1 MRKIVLLILALCA
14 TMMVQAQIPAEV
26 KTVLEKCGKVMEN
39 PRGLMIDMKMHMSM
53 SVLSFNGT
61 MKLYSK
67 GEKSLMTMTMKL
79 MGKELLT
86 EEGYDGVQEWTYTS
100 EFGKD
105 TLVIKK
111 AAKKSKGDYDL
122 DFDLDKEY
130 KTAKMKVVKDR
141 YYEVTFTNPISKDV
155 PKSSVMVIDKNNY
168 SFHEFRVKEGML
180 KMKLTATKITVGV
193 SDQIFVLDLKKYP
206 NAKVIRK

>member
-1 MRKIVLLILALCA
+1 MRKIVLLILVLCA
-14 TMMVQAQIPAEV
+14 TMMVQAQIPTEV